1 MKLATALSE
10 RADLQR
16 RLSEIGTRLNNNS
29 KVQEGEEP
37 SESPQELMAE
47 LDRTVERLEELM
59 ACINLTNSK
68 TFHEGKTIT
77 ELLAHRDC
85 LKTRIQVMRNFLDNA
100 SNKVNRMTRSEIR
113 IKSTVPVSEIQKR
126 VDLLSKELRQC
137 DEQIQELNWTT
148 ELQGL

>member
-1 MKLATALSE
+1 M
-10 RADLQR
+10 
-16 RLSEIGTRLNNNS
+16 GNY
-29 KVQEGEEP
+29 KVCVYAICKNEEP
-37 SESPQELMAE
+37 FVDRWMDSMSEADRVLVLDTGSE
-47 LDRTVERLEELM
+47 DRTVERLEQLM

-68 TFHEGKTIT
+68 TSREGKTIT

-85 LKTRIQVMRNFLDNA
+85 LKSRIQVMRNFLDNA
-100 SNKVNRMTRSEIR
+100 SNKVGRMTHSEIR

-137 DEQIQELNWTT
+137 DELIQELNWTT

>member
-1 MKLATALSE
+1 MKLAAALSE

-16 RLSEIGTRLNNNS
+16 RLSEIGIRLNNNS

-37 SESPQELMAE
+37 SESP
-47 LDRTVERLEELM
+47 EELM

-68 TFHEGKTIT
+68 TSREGKTIT

-85 LKTRIQVMRNFLDNA
+85 LKSRIQVMRNFLDNA
-100 SNKVNRMTRSEIR
+100 SNKVGRMTHSEIR

-137 DEQIQELNWTT
+137 DELIQELNWTT